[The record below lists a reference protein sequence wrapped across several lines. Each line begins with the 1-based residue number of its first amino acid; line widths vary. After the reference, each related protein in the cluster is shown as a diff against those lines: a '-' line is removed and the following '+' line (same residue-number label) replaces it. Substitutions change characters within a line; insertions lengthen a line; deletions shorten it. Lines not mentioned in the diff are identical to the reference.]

1 MPANPARRSTR
12 RGECRTGRGVRRSRS
27 FTPLKAFT
35 PFKTPLKTQQNPRL
49 WELRTSEDV
58 KKVTGKAVLE
68 EEEEEEEEGKRV

>member
-1 MPANPARRSTR
+1 M
-12 RGECRTGRGVRRSRS
+12 
-27 FTPLKAFT
+27 KAFT